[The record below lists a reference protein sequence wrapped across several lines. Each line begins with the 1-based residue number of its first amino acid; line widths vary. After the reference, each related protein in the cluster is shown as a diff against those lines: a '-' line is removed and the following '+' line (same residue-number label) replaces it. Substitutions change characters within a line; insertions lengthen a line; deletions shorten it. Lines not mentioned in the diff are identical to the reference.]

1 MIMVRFVFNIM
12 FSRWCWCSGW
22 TGGPS
27 LVSRPWVTAF
37 PFPSDQFVLRLLMF
51 SPKQKTPGT
60 IYIHTYICQRKGVLM
75 RGWCEVWQH
84 CFIQTLEK
92 VLLKWATWLVV
103 GNFPISAAHF
113 SWTGSAEYVMIW
125 LSVWIITFTLAS
137 WSRFMVI
144 EVSLVCTFSVLLG
157 RRGGWY
163 FFGERSFPRR
173 GTLQEQAN
181 PSKSF
186 CLPLRLS
193 WAILVIETYVLKP
206 AQLHGV
212 FAVKVAL
219 QRLKQLFSTSTDRW
233 SWTPVVCFAVRR
245 LTSKIL
251 TQLFVWLNPPFFLE
265 KFGWKDDMVVAGL
278 SPIKSRGISNLLTV
292 LIWIYSST

>member
-1 MIMVRFVFNIM
+1 
-12 FSRWCWCSGW
+12 
-22 TGGPS
+22 
-27 LVSRPWVTAF
+27 
-37 PFPSDQFVLRLLMF
+37 
-51 SPKQKTPGT
+51 
-60 IYIHTYICQRKGVLM
+60 
-75 RGWCEVWQH
+75 
-84 CFIQTLEK
+84 
-92 VLLKWATWLVV
+92 
-103 GNFPISAAHF
+103 
-113 SWTGSAEYVMIW
+113 MIW

-137 WSRFMVI
+137 WSRFIVI
-144 EVSLVCTFSVLLG
+144 EVSLTCTFSVLLG
-157 RRGGWY
+157 RRGGWH

-193 WAILVIETYVLKP
+193 WATLVIETYVLKP

-233 SWTPVVCFAVRR
+233 SWTPVVCFVVRQ

-251 TQLFVWLNPPFFLE
+251 TLAFCLVESCLFFE
-265 KFGWKDDMVVAGL
+265 KFGWKDDVVVAGL
-278 SPIKSRGISNLLTV
+278 SPIKSRGISNLLRV
-292 LIWIYSST
+292 LIWISSST